1 MFGSIG
7 GPELLVIFV
16 IALIVFGPRKLP
28 EIGKSLGKM
37 IGEFRRASNDLKR
50 TIEDEV
56 EADRLR
62 QLASVPYS
70 DVSSSPSAAPAATD
84 GAEPLPASSAA
95 VGAPGPESAEPP
107 FAAEPPPGSEP
118 PKLP

>member
-1 MFGSIG
+1 MFGSLG

-37 IGEFRRASNDLKR
+37 IAEFRKASNDLKR

-62 QLASVPYS
+62 ELSS
-70 DVSSSPSAAPAATD
+70 VSSGDLNFSPAHPAPAEAPAA
-84 GAEPLPASSAA
+84 ASLPADAGAA
-95 VGAPGPESAEPP
+95 PPAPADTPP
-107 FAAEPPPGSEP
+107 H
-118 PKLP
+118 KLP